1 MTFIIHFKDGHR
13 ETYNNRYDE
22 DVEHE
27 RDAAWDDVYM
37 TFPDAEY
44 ITMIPYRIK
53 HKATG
58 LYYKPSRPSLSKEWI
73 KLYEEFRLS

>member
-1 MTFIIHFKDGHR
+1 MTFIIHFKDGH
-13 ETYNNRYDE
+13 NNRYDE

-44 ITMIPYRIK
+44 IWV
-53 HKATG
+53 G
-58 LYYKPSRPSLSKEWI
+58 QLGFDYKNVEI
-73 KLYEEFRLS
+73 

>member
-27 RDAAWDDVYM
+27 RDVAWDDVYA

-44 ITMIPYRIK
+44 IE
-53 HKATG
+53 
-58 LYYKPSRPSLSKEWI
+58 S
-73 KLYEEFRLS
+73 F

>member
-27 RDAAWDDVYM
+27 RDAAWDDVYAAS
-37 TFPDAEY
+37 PDADY
-44 ITMIPYRIK
+44 IE
-53 HKATG
+53 
-58 LYYKPSRPSLSKEWI
+58 S
-73 KLYEEFRLS
+73 F

>member
-27 RDAAWDDVYM
+27 RDKVPKSD
-37 TFPDAEY
+37 FEIEY
-44 ITMIPYRIK
+44 LTD
-53 HKATG
+53 
-58 LYYKPSRPSLSKEWI
+58 SKGE
-73 KLYEEFRLS
+73 S